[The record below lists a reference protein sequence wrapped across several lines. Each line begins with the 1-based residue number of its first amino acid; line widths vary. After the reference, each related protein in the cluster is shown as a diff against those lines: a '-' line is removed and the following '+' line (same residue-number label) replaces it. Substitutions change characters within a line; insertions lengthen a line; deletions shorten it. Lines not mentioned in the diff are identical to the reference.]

1 MNCLL
6 CFEVQETRILS
17 NPEGKEVHS
26 GVIHTRGTCGASAVS
41 QALSG
46 EDGREV
52 SQPSCAP
59 IKEGPS
65 PCPQPCR
72 AFQAIHLPPG
82 GEQSQDVP
90 SFPLVM
96 ATEEPESSVI
106 QAGRPGGRGQ
116 RQGLAA

>member
-1 MNCLL
+1 MALLL
-6 CFEVQETRILS
+6 CPKPFL
-17 NPEGKEVHS
+17 GKMAGKS
-26 GVIHTRGTCGASAVS
+26 ASHP
-41 QALSG
+41 AL
-46 EDGREV
+46 
-52 SQPSCAP
+52 P

-65 PCPQPCR
+65 PCPQPRR
-72 AFQAIHLPPG
+72 ACQAVHLPPG